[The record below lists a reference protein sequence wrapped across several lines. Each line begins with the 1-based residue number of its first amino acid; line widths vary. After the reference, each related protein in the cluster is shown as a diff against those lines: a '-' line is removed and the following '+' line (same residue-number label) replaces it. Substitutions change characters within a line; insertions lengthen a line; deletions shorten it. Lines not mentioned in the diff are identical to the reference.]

1 MPRVEVLLSL
11 SVVRAFFARRRSV
24 RDDWVAWLPPDKL
37 ALFKSV
43 ATRWERNSTM
53 SGIALHDALEL
64 RDQDRF
70 EPARLHVEMATELVT
85 RNAIE
90 LSRAVNVLHNEAR
103 HVAELPAVEPLD
115 PSNFCT
121 TAARRVAH
129 WNTMFHWIL
138 FDARSQFFQK
148 LRVLGL
154 VIDDASSSFAASA
167 EELLDSELTD
177 REAPWSVLAD
187 LECDLNTSA
196 RELEVILKTLLR
208 NLPPALTEAI
218 RDGLEAAPASTPRRS
233 RARRS
238 RIST

>member
-64 RDQDRF
+64 RDQGRF
-70 EPARLHVEMATELVT
+70 EPARLHVEMASELVT

-103 HVAELPAVEPLD
+103 HVADLPTVDPLD

-121 TAARRVAH
+121 AAARRVAH

-154 VIDDASSSFAASA
+154 VIDDASSSFAANA
-167 EELLDSELTD
+167 DELMDSELND
-177 REAPWSVLAD
+177 LEAPWSVLAD

-196 RELEVILKTLLR
+196 RELEVVLKALLR
-208 NLPPALTEAI
+208 SLPPALTEAI
-218 RDGLEAAPASTPRRS
+218 RVGLEAAPASIPRRS